1 MPKIIHVD
9 RISADL
15 KQLFLELLPEGYQ
28 LVTRDDERWEEAL
41 PAADYLI
48 VNTAPVDEKLI
59 ERAKSLK
66 LIHKLGA
73 GYDNIDVAAATK
85 RGIPVARTPG
95 ANMTSVAELVFALAL
110 TLYRKLHII
119 LEETRAGE
127 WNMWRYRPFCYELAG
142 KRLGLVGFGSIG
154 QAVAKRALAFD
165 MEVVYYKRHPLPAEA
180 TPGVQAVSLTEL
192 LETSDIV
199 SLHIP
204 LTAQTRGLIGEA
216 ELRSMKPSAIL
227 INTARGS
234 IVDERALLTALEEG
248 WIAGAALDV
257 VENPPLLKDNPL
269 LKLPNFICTPHIGA
283 ATRDADTRVLKM
295 AYANIERVE
304 RGEAPLNVVN
314 GTQQNKA

>member
-1 MPKIIHVD
+1 
-9 RISADL
+9 
-15 KQLFLELLPEGYQ
+15 
-28 LVTRDDERWEEAL
+28 
-41 PAADYLI
+41 
-48 VNTAPVDEKLI
+48 
-59 ERAKSLK
+59 
-66 LIHKLGA
+66 
-73 GYDNIDVAAATK
+73 
-85 RGIPVARTPG
+85 
-95 ANMTSVAELVFALAL
+95 
-110 TLYRKLHII
+110 
-119 LEETRAGE
+119 
-127 WNMWRYRPFCYELAG
+127 
-142 KRLGLVGFGSIG
+142 
-154 QAVAKRALAFD
+154 VAKRALAFD

>member
-9 RISADL
+9 LISADL
-15 KQLFLELLPEGYQ
+15 KRLFLEFLPEGYE
-28 LVTRDDERWEEAL
+28 LVTRDDERWEEVL
-41 PAADYLI
+41 PTADYLI

-59 ERAKSLK
+59 DRAKSLK

-73 GYDNIDVAAATK
+73 GYDNIDVAAATR

-95 ANMTSVAELVFALAL
+95 ANMASVAELVFALAL

-119 LEETRAGE
+119 LAETRAGK
-127 WNMWRYRPFCYELAG
+127 WNMWQHRPFCYELAG

-165 MEVVYYKRHPLPAEA
+165 MEVVYYKRHPLPADA
-180 TPGVQAVSLTEL
+180 TPGVRAVSFAEL
-192 LETSDIV
+192 LRTSDIV
-199 SLHIP
+199 SLHVP
-204 LTAQTRGLIGEA
+204 LTDETRGLIGEA
-216 ELRSMKPSAIL
+216 ELKSMKRNAIL